1 MILPTSLNPKPQT
14 LNPKPAIPGALG
26 ELDESWGRSLR
37 RAEGSRMSFRE
48 CEDGEAVDDRG
59 VDIKEAVD
67 DRGVDIKEA

>member
-1 MILPTSLNPKPQT
+1 
-14 LNPKPAIPGALG
+14 
-26 ELDESWGRSLR
+26 
-37 RAEGSRMSFRE
+37 MSFRE